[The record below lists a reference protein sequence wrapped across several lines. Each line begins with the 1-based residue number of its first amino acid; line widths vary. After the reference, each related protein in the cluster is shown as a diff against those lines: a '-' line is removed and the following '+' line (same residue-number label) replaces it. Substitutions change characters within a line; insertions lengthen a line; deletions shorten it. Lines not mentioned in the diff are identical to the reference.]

1 MNKAAQRRDVIC
13 LQPHSLLGKES
24 GQSLDHSQYCFH
36 RTTEGTP
43 EEAGAQNPLITRDT
57 SLPKKEVFWT
67 ELALALPGCKIK
79 VLPHCTSQLSQGLS
93 AEPGRYATGPS
104 ATTSRDCP
112 RLPRATQT
120 VHPRR
125 PGPAAQP
132 VSCFPSGCLLPRLL
146 VCIILCL
153 CPHPLA
159 ESEMCT
165 QKLVEAL
172 LFLHYLSQ
180 WWAEVVPDKM

>member
-1 MNKAAQRRDVIC
+1 MNRAAQRGDVIC

-24 GQSLDHSQYCFH
+24 RQSLDHSQYYFH

-43 EEAGAQNPLITRDT
+43 EEAGTQTPLITRDT
-57 SLPKKEVFWT
+57 RLPKKEVLWT
-67 ELALALPGCKIK
+67 KLALTLSGCKIK
-79 VLPHCTSQLSQGLS
+79 VLPHFTSQLSQGLS

-104 ATTSRDCP
+104 ATTPRGCP
-112 RLPRATQT
+112 RLSGATQPAR
-120 VHPRR
+120 PRK

-146 VCIILCL
+146 VCIILCQ

-165 QKLVEAL
+165 QKLVEGL
-172 LFLHYLSQ
+172 RFLHYLSQ